1 VNLSPQGDFLKGG
14 RIMLK
19 QITTG
24 IALASVLALPALAAP
39 QRMTTA
45 QLDNVVAGTGTDCGC
60 PPPTGKEK
68 GNNGWGNG
76 EDPTNPGSFNGK
88 TEPSKSTNG
97 SVSGAG
103 RPNTNPTGSTG
114 R

>member
-1 VNLSPQGDFLKGG
+1 
-14 RIMLK
+14 MLK
-19 QITTG
+19 HTTAG
-24 IALASVLALPALAAP
+24 IALAAIFALPAMAAP
-39 QRMTTA
+39 ERMTSI
-45 QLDNVVAGTGTDCGC
+45 QLDEVVAGTDCGC

-76 EDPTNPGSFNGK
+76 ADPSNPGSGSGR
-88 TEPSKSTNG
+88 TAPSKTGNENLPPG
-97 SVSGAG
+97 QD

>member
-1 VNLSPQGDFLKGG
+1 
-14 RIMLK
+14 MLK

-24 IALASVLALPALAAP
+24 IALASVMALPALAAP
-39 QRMTTA
+39 ERMTTA
-45 QLDNVVAGTGTDCGC
+45 QLDNVVAGTDCGC

-76 EDPTNPGSFNGK
+76 ADPTNPGSDNGK
-88 TEPSKSTNG
+88 TAPSKTANG

-103 RPNTNPTGSTG
+103 RPNTNPPGSSG

>member
-1 VNLSPQGDFLKGG
+1 
-14 RIMLK
+14 MLK
-19 QITTG
+19 QITAG
-24 IALASVLALPALAAP
+24 LALASLASLPALAAP
-39 QRMTTA
+39 ERMSSA
-45 QLDNVVAGTGTDCGC
+45 QLDEVVAGTDYTC

-76 EDPTNPGSFNGK
+76 ADPSNPGSGSGG
-88 TEPSKSTNG
+88 TAPSKTNNTNLPPG
-97 SVSGAG
+97 QD

>member
-1 VNLSPQGDFLKGG
+1 
-14 RIMLK
+14 MLK
-19 QITTG
+19 QITAG
-24 IALASVLALPALAAP
+24 LALASVVSMPALAAP
-39 QRMTTA
+39 ERMSSA
-45 QLDNVVAGTGTDCGC
+45 QLDEVVAGTYPCGC

-76 EDPTNPGSFNGK
+76 SDPSNPGSDNGR
-88 TEPSKSTNG
+88 TSPSKTANDNLPPG
-97 SVSGAG
+97 QD